1 MSLFKKKAEVPE
13 VKGFMLKQAESI
25 DLDKRYDIYTH
36 SHHEKLVVYRNVK
49 FLGTRS
55 LPGDNPYSAAGNLLL
70 IQQDDGTECLI
81 SAFSY
86 FCICEHGKKPVFEIT
101 TIDCV

>member
-1 MSLFKKKAEVPE
+1 MSLFKRKPEVPE
-13 VKGFMLKQAESI
+13 VKDFMLKQAESI
-25 DLDKRYDIYTH
+25 DSDKRYDVYTH
-36 SHHEKLVVYRNVK
+36 SYDERLVVYRNVK

-55 LPGDNPYSAAGNLLL
+55 LPGDNSYSAGGNLLL
-70 IQQDDGTECLI
+70 IQQDDGTELLI